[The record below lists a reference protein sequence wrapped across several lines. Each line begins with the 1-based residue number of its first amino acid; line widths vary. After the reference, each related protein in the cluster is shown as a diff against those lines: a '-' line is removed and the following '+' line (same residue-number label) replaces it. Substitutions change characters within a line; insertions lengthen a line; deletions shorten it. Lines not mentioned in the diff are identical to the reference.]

1 MFDKITLI
9 YIAICAIIP
18 ILYLIRFFTYKTRKK
33 KQYGR
38 AFTVACLMFFILL
51 FLGFAFKLIYENT
64 SNKEEKEK
72 TTTNTTVETTTETT
86 TTKTSESTTTKKTT
100 KATTQAS
107 SYNYDKILTPT
118 GGEVIGKTSKGFEIK
133 VVDGLYYV
141 GGYLIANKTYSLPK
155 NYNPG
160 SLNSTVKA
168 AADKM
173 FAAAK
178 SEKGFNMW
186 AQSGFRSYSTQET
199 LYNRYKAKDGQAQ
212 ADKYSARPGYS
223 EHQTGLAFDVCATG
237 KDCINSG
244 FDNTAEAKWLSEN
257 AYKYGFILRYV
268 KNKVNETGY
277 MYESW
282 HFRYVGTELAT
293 KLYNNGDWITLED
306 YLGITSEYGNDVKGA

>member
-1 MFDKITLI
+1 MFSKIELI
-9 YIAICAIIP
+9 YIACAAIIP
-18 ILYLIRFFTYKTRKK
+18 ILYLIRFAAYKSRKK
-33 KQYGR
+33 KKYGR
-38 AFTVACLMFFILL
+38 AFLIALIIYLVTIFI
-51 FLGFAFKLIYENT
+51 GFAIKLAFDNNTNKKEND
-64 SNKEEKEK
+64 
-72 TTTNTTVETTTETT
+72 VTT
-86 TTKTSESTTTKKTT
+86 TTTIKTTEATTTTTTVTTTKKTT
-100 KATTQAS
+100 QAS
-107 SYNYDKILTPT
+107 SFNYDKILAPT
-118 GGEVIGKTSKGFEIK
+118 GGEVIGTTSKGYEIR
-133 VVDGLYYV
+133 VVDGLYYI
-141 GGYLIANKTYSLPK
+141 GGYLIANKTYDLPK
-155 NYNPG
+155 TYNPG

-186 AQSGFRSYSTQET
+186 AQSGFRSWDTQNS
-199 LYNRYKAKDGQAQ
+199 LYTKYKNRDGQAE

-223 EHQTGLAFDVCATG
+223 EHQTGLAFDICATN
-237 KDCINSG
+237 KPCITNG
-244 FDNTAEAKWLSEN
+244 FDNTDEAKWLSEN

-306 YLGITSEYGNDVKGA
+306 YLGITSEYGAKVA

>member
-1 MFDKITLI
+1 MFGKVELI
-9 YIAICAIIP
+9 YIAVSAIIP
-18 ILYLIRFFTYKTRKK
+18 ILYLIRFVTYKTRKK

-38 AFTVACLMFFILL
+38 AFIIALLMFFILI
-51 FLGFAFKLIYENT
+51 FLGAAFKLVYENVG
-64 SNKEEKEK
+64 NKKDDK
-72 TTTNTTVETTTETT
+72 ETT
-86 TTKTSESTTTKKTT
+86 TTKVVETTESTTTTTTT
-100 KATTQAS
+100 KITTKVTTKAS

-118 GGEVIGKTSKGFEIK
+118 GGDVIGQTSKGYEIK

-141 GGYLIANKTYSLPK
+141 DGLLIANKTYDLPD
-155 NYNPG
+155 NYSPG
-160 SLNSTVKA
+160 NLNSTVKA

-186 AQSGFRSYSTQET
+186 AQSGFRSYETQKN
-199 LYNRYKAKDGQAQ
+199 LYTKYKNRDGQAE

-223 EHQTGLAFDVCATG
+223 EHQTGLAFDVCATN
-237 KDCINSG
+237 KPCITNG
-244 FDNTAEAKWLSEN
+244 FDNTPEANWLSEN

-268 KNKVNETGY
+268 KNKENETGY

-293 KLYNNGDWITLED
+293 KLYNNGNWITLES
-306 YLGITSEYGNDVKGA
+306 YLGITSEYDGKKV